1 MRPDAAARYQDV
13 DPQFLVSLLAREVGE
28 SDLAV
33 FQAAYRAEG
42 YLIADELIEEKY
54 SLYMRSQEVP
64 VHVARYCRNVLLG
77 KVAYVGSI
85 ACYLL
90 A

>member
-1 MRPDAAARYQDV
+1 MRQLTTDYLNV

-42 YLIADELIEEKY
+42 YLVADDFIEERY
-54 SLYMRSQEVP
+54 SLYLKSQEIP
-64 VHVARYCRNVLLG
+64 VQVANYCRNVLLG
-77 KVAYVGSI
+77 KTAYVGST